1 MKKTMKEIR
10 NSQAMKKFIHNKK
23 AMLGLA
29 IVTILV
35 LAVVFIPLFADLD
48 PYTTDRAAGFNKP
61 PSDAHILGTDDV
73 GRDLFARLLYGG
85 RISLFVGITSTIISV
100 LIGIPLGL
108 IAGYFRGT
116 AESII
121 MRTADAFMSFPSM
134 VLILV
139 LVAVFGPSILTVT
152 VVIGVLGW
160 TAIAKLIYGN
170 VLSIREREY
179 IQAARA
185 VGVSTKKILF
195 SEVLPNAIPPV
206 WANIS
211 FRVAGAILTESSLS
225 FLGMGVQTP
234 QASWGNIIF
243 AAQNLLVLI
252 GGVHIKQEHAA
263 LFHKKAR
270 IGNGGI
276 QIRDVVEGIKGRYRC
291 PDGAVKIQLEQILP
305 EQQQTAGKPQLLSLI
320 PHHAEHL
327 FRLVDADHIIARL
340 GEHQG
345 QFAGATAKVGKD
357 AVMDAVSVQL
367 FADMGIENVVV
378 GLAVELIV
386 KIRKLVVG
394 HGVTLPLRYTRPRQ
408 RR

>member
-1 MKKTMKEIR
+1 MKKIMQ
-10 NSQAMKKFIHNKK
+10 SQAMKKFLHNKK
-23 AMLGLA
+23 AMLGLF
-29 IVTILV
+29 IVLF
-35 LAVVFIPLFADLD
+35 LMAVVVFLPLFMDLD

-100 LIGIPLGL
+100 LVGIPLGL
-108 IAGYFRGT
+108 IAGYFRGA

-121 MRTADAFMSFPSM
+121 MRTADAFMWFPAI
-134 VLILV
+134 VVVLV

-179 IQAARA
+179 IQATKA
-185 VGVSTKKILF
+185 VGMKTMPILF
-195 SEVLPNAIPPV
+195 AEVLPNAIPPV

-243 AAQNLLVLI
+243 AAQNLMVLT
-252 GGVHIKQEHAA
+252 
-263 LFHKKAR
+263 AR
-270 IGNGGI
+270 PW
-276 QIRDVVEGIKGRYRC
+276 VW
-291 PDGAVKIQLEQILP
+291 LP
-305 EQQQTAGKPQLLSLI
+305 PGLC
-320 PHHAEHL
+320 
-327 FRLVDADHIIARL
+327 II
-340 GEHQG
+340 
-345 QFAGATAKVGKD
+345 
-357 AVMDAVSVQL
+357 
-367 FADMGIENVVV
+367 
-378 GLAVELIV
+378 
-386 KIRKLVVG
+386 LVVIG
-394 HGVTLPLRYTRPRQ
+394 FNFIGEGVRDALDPKTK
-408 RR
+408 

>member
-225 FLGMGVQTP
+225 FLGMGVPTP

-243 AAQNLLVLI
+243 AAQNLLVLT
-252 GGVHIKQEHAA
+252 
-263 LFHKKAR
+263 AR
-270 IGNGGI
+270 PWVWLPPGI
-276 QIRDVVEGIKGRYRC
+276 C
-291 PDGAVKIQLEQILP
+291 
-305 EQQQTAGKPQLLSLI
+305 
-320 PHHAEHL
+320 
-327 FRLVDADHIIARL
+327 II
-340 GEHQG
+340 
-345 QFAGATAKVGKD
+345 
-357 AVMDAVSVQL
+357 
-367 FADMGIENVVV
+367 
-378 GLAVELIV
+378 
-386 KIRKLVVG
+386 LVVIG
-394 HGVTLPLRYTRPRQ
+394 FNFIGEGVRDALDPKTKE
-408 RR
+408 

>member
-1 MKKTMKEIR
+1 MKKTMKEIW

-48 PYTTDRAAGFNKP
+48 PYPTDRAAGFNKP

-243 AAQNLLVLI
+243 AAQNLLVLT
-252 GGVHIKQEHAA
+252 
-263 LFHKKAR
+263 AR
-270 IGNGGI
+270 PWVWLPPGI
-276 QIRDVVEGIKGRYRC
+276 C
-291 PDGAVKIQLEQILP
+291 
-305 EQQQTAGKPQLLSLI
+305 
-320 PHHAEHL
+320 
-327 FRLVDADHIIARL
+327 II
-340 GEHQG
+340 
-345 QFAGATAKVGKD
+345 
-357 AVMDAVSVQL
+357 
-367 FADMGIENVVV
+367 
-378 GLAVELIV
+378 
-386 KIRKLVVG
+386 LVVIG
-394 HGVTLPLRYTRPRQ
+394 FNFIGEGVRDALDPKTKE
-408 RR
+408 

>member
-1 MKKTMKEIR
+1 MKKTMKEIW
-10 NSQAMKKFIHNKK
+10 NSQAMKKFIHNRK

-35 LAVVFIPLFADLD
+35 LAVVLIPLFIDLD

-243 AAQNLLVLI
+243 AAQNLLVLT
-252 GGVHIKQEHAA
+252 
-263 LFHKKAR
+263 AR
-270 IGNGGI
+270 PWVWFPPGI
-276 QIRDVVEGIKGRYRC
+276 C
-291 PDGAVKIQLEQILP
+291 
-305 EQQQTAGKPQLLSLI
+305 
-320 PHHAEHL
+320 
-327 FRLVDADHIIARL
+327 II
-340 GEHQG
+340 
-345 QFAGATAKVGKD
+345 
-357 AVMDAVSVQL
+357 
-367 FADMGIENVVV
+367 
-378 GLAVELIV
+378 
-386 KIRKLVVG
+386 LVVIG
-394 HGVTLPLRYTRPRQ
+394 FNFIGEGVRDALDPKTKE
-408 RR
+408 

>member
-243 AAQNLLVLI
+243 AAQNLLVLT
-252 GGVHIKQEHAA
+252 
-263 LFHKKAR
+263 AR
-270 IGNGGI
+270 PWVWLPPGI
-276 QIRDVVEGIKGRYRC
+276 C
-291 PDGAVKIQLEQILP
+291 
-305 EQQQTAGKPQLLSLI
+305 
-320 PHHAEHL
+320 
-327 FRLVDADHIIARL
+327 II
-340 GEHQG
+340 
-345 QFAGATAKVGKD
+345 
-357 AVMDAVSVQL
+357 
-367 FADMGIENVVV
+367 
-378 GLAVELIV
+378 
-386 KIRKLVVG
+386 LVVIG
-394 HGVTLPLRYTRPRQ
+394 FNIIGEGVREALDPKTKE
-408 RR
+408 

>member
-243 AAQNLLVLI
+243 AAQNLLVLTDRPW
-252 GGVHIKQEHAA
+252 VW
-263 LFHKKAR
+263 LPP
-270 IGNGGI
+270 GI
-276 QIRDVVEGIKGRYRC
+276 C
-291 PDGAVKIQLEQILP
+291 
-305 EQQQTAGKPQLLSLI
+305 
-320 PHHAEHL
+320 
-327 FRLVDADHIIARL
+327 II
-340 GEHQG
+340 
-345 QFAGATAKVGKD
+345 
-357 AVMDAVSVQL
+357 
-367 FADMGIENVVV
+367 
-378 GLAVELIV
+378 
-386 KIRKLVVG
+386 LVVIG
-394 HGVTLPLRYTRPRQ
+394 FNFIGEGVRDALDPKTKE
-408 RR
+408 

>member
-185 VGVSTKKILF
+185 VGVSTKMILF

-243 AAQNLLVLI
+243 AAQNLLVLT
-252 GGVHIKQEHAA
+252 
-263 LFHKKAR
+263 AR
-270 IGNGGI
+270 PWVWLPPGI
-276 QIRDVVEGIKGRYRC
+276 C
-291 PDGAVKIQLEQILP
+291 
-305 EQQQTAGKPQLLSLI
+305 
-320 PHHAEHL
+320 
-327 FRLVDADHIIARL
+327 II
-340 GEHQG
+340 
-345 QFAGATAKVGKD
+345 
-357 AVMDAVSVQL
+357 
-367 FADMGIENVVV
+367 
-378 GLAVELIV
+378 
-386 KIRKLVVG
+386 LVVIG
-394 HGVTLPLRYTRPRQ
+394 FNFIGEGVRDALDPKTKE
-408 RR
+408 

>member
-243 AAQNLLVLI
+243 AAQNLLVLTARPW
-252 GGVHIKQEHAA
+252 VSASSWWSSA
-263 LFHKKAR
+263 LTSSEKAC
-270 IGNGGI
+270 G
-276 QIRDVVEGIKGRYRC
+276 
-291 PDGAVKIQLEQILP
+291 
-305 EQQQTAGKPQLLSLI
+305 T
-320 PHHAEHL
+320 HW
-327 FRLVDADHIIARL
+327 
-340 GEHQG
+340 
-345 QFAGATAKVGKD
+345 
-357 AVMDAVSVQL
+357 
-367 FADMGIENVVV
+367 
-378 GLAVELIV
+378 
-386 KIRKLVVG
+386 IRK
-394 HGVTLPLRYTRPRQ
+394 Q
-408 RR
+408 RNK

>member
-1 MKKTMKEIR
+1 MKKTMKEIW

-243 AAQNLLVLI
+243 AAQNLLVLT
-252 GGVHIKQEHAA
+252 
-263 LFHKKAR
+263 AR
-270 IGNGGI
+270 PWVWLPPGI
-276 QIRDVVEGIKGRYRC
+276 C
-291 PDGAVKIQLEQILP
+291 
-305 EQQQTAGKPQLLSLI
+305 
-320 PHHAEHL
+320 
-327 FRLVDADHIIARL
+327 II
-340 GEHQG
+340 
-345 QFAGATAKVGKD
+345 
-357 AVMDAVSVQL
+357 
-367 FADMGIENVVV
+367 
-378 GLAVELIV
+378 
-386 KIRKLVVG
+386 LVVIG
-394 HGVTLPLRYTRPRQ
+394 FNFIGEGVRDTLDPKTKE
-408 RR
+408 

>member
-1 MKKTMKEIR
+1 MKKILSNK
-10 NSQAMKKFIHNKK
+10 SVKKFLHNKK
-23 AMLGLA
+23 AMLGLF
-29 IVTILV
+29 IVLFLV
-35 LAVVFIPLFADLD
+35 LAVTLLPVFMDLD
-48 PYTTDRAAGFNKP
+48 PYTTDRAAGFNKG
-61 PSDAHILGTDDV
+61 PSAGHLFGTDDV

-100 LIGIPLGL
+100 LVGIPLGL
-108 IAGYFRGT
+108 VAGYFRGA

-170 VLSIREREY
+170 VLSIREQEY
-179 IQAARA
+179 IQAAKTA
-185 VGVSTKKILF
+185 GIPTFKILF

-243 AAQNLLVLI
+243 AAQNLLVLT
-252 GGVHIKQEHAA
+252 
-263 LFHKKAR
+263 AR
-270 IGNGGI
+270 PWVWLPPGI
-276 QIRDVVEGIKGRYRC
+276 C
-291 PDGAVKIQLEQILP
+291 
-305 EQQQTAGKPQLLSLI
+305 
-320 PHHAEHL
+320 
-327 FRLVDADHIIARL
+327 II
-340 GEHQG
+340 
-345 QFAGATAKVGKD
+345 
-357 AVMDAVSVQL
+357 
-367 FADMGIENVVV
+367 
-378 GLAVELIV
+378 
-386 KIRKLVVG
+386 LVVIG
-394 HGVTLPLRYTRPRQ
+394 FNFIGEGVRSALDPKTRE
-408 RR
+408 

>member
-1 MKKTMKEIR
+1 MKKTMKEIW

-121 MRTADAFMSFPSM
+121 MRIADAFMSFPSM

-243 AAQNLLVLI
+243 AAQNLLVLT
-252 GGVHIKQEHAA
+252 
-263 LFHKKAR
+263 AR
-270 IGNGGI
+270 PWVWLPPGI
-276 QIRDVVEGIKGRYRC
+276 C
-291 PDGAVKIQLEQILP
+291 
-305 EQQQTAGKPQLLSLI
+305 
-320 PHHAEHL
+320 
-327 FRLVDADHIIARL
+327 II
-340 GEHQG
+340 
-345 QFAGATAKVGKD
+345 
-357 AVMDAVSVQL
+357 
-367 FADMGIENVVV
+367 
-378 GLAVELIV
+378 
-386 KIRKLVVG
+386 LVVIG
-394 HGVTLPLRYTRPRQ
+394 FNFIGEGVRDALDPKTKE
-408 RR
+408 

>member
-1 MKKTMKEIR
+1 
-10 NSQAMKKFIHNKK
+10 MKKFIHNKK

-48 PYTTDRAAGFNKP
+48 PYTTDRATGFNKP

-243 AAQNLLVLI
+243 AAQNLLVLT
-252 GGVHIKQEHAA
+252 
-263 LFHKKAR
+263 AR
-270 IGNGGI
+270 PWVWLPPGI
-276 QIRDVVEGIKGRYRC
+276 C
-291 PDGAVKIQLEQILP
+291 
-305 EQQQTAGKPQLLSLI
+305 
-320 PHHAEHL
+320 
-327 FRLVDADHIIARL
+327 II
-340 GEHQG
+340 
-345 QFAGATAKVGKD
+345 
-357 AVMDAVSVQL
+357 
-367 FADMGIENVVV
+367 
-378 GLAVELIV
+378 
-386 KIRKLVVG
+386 LVVIG
-394 HGVTLPLRYTRPRQ
+394 FNFIGEGVQDALDPKTKE
-408 RR
+408 